1 VDSALFNQLGQSRS
15 ALAAD
20 LVRSKIG
27 NQTEKAAS
35 DRLQPWPST
44 RGSSAEI
51 AVSSGLQP
59 LVLFALVF
67 ALISLPTSRS
77 AALILEIEDSRNTK
91 APADDPGWANV
102 GICDRWTAVYLGRG
116 WVLTARH
123 VGPAGLILQG
133 EEYAVEPRSKRVVV
147 NSDATAADLVLF
159 RITSEP
165 DLATIPIAKS
175 PPAIGS
181 PIVMIGAGLSQAG
194 RIFEAGRAGYRWSK
208 RTKKLWGTNRVFGL
222 LHDQTVGNTDTFL
235 TLFSIAKTSFEANAA
250 RGDSGGAAFIHAG
263 DRWELAGT
271 ILATGTTDKQT
282 NGTTLYGNQT
292 FIADLSRYRDF
303 IHRVTGLY
311 PD

>member
-1 VDSALFNQLGQSRS
+1 
-15 ALAAD
+15 
-20 LVRSKIG
+20 
-27 NQTEKAAS
+27 
-35 DRLQPWPST
+35 
-44 RGSSAEI
+44 
-51 AVSSGLQP
+51 VSSGLQP

-77 AALILEIEDSRNTK
+77 AALILEIEDSRNTR

-102 GICDRWTAVYLGRG
+102 GICDRWT
-116 WVLTARH
+116 VLTARH
-123 VGPAGLILQG
+123 LGPAGLILQG

-147 NSDATAADLVLF
+147 NSDSTAADLVLF

-208 RTKKLWGTNRVFGL
+208 RTKKLWGTNRVLRL
-222 LHDQTVGNTDTFL
+222 LHDQAVGNTDTFA
-235 TLFSIAKTSFEANAA
+235 TRFSIAKTRFEANAA
-250 RGDSGGAAFIHAG
+250 RGDSGGAAFVYAG